1 MFNVNNFKMKNYK
14 IEIKWAV
21 IFIVMMLIWMYI
33 EKLVGLHDQHIDK
46 HYIYT
51 NFVAV
56 FAIVIYVFAL
66 LDKRKNFY
74 NGVMTY
80 KQGFISGLII
90 SLIVTLFSPLTQY
103 ITSEI
108 ISVDYFSNMID
119 YAVSEGQMT
128 QVEAE
133 NYFNLK
139 SYLIQV
145 IIATP
150 IMGII
155 TTAIVAIFIKKK

>member
-1 MFNVNNFKMKNYK
+1 MNKYK
-14 IEIKWAV
+14 IEIKWAF
-21 IFIVMMLIWMYI
+21 IFMAMMLIWMYI
-33 EKLVGLHDQHIDK
+33 EKLVGLHDIHIDK

-51 NFVAV
+51 NLVAV
-56 FAIVIYVFAL
+56 FAIIVYVFAL
-66 LDKRKNFY
+66 LDKRKNY
-74 NGVMTY
+74 YQGKMTY

-90 SLIVTLFSPLTQY
+90 SLIVTVFSPLTQY
-103 ITSEI
+103 VTSEI
-108 ISVDYFSNMID
+108 ISTDYFSNMIN
-119 YAVSEGQMT
+119 YAVSEGKMT
-128 QVEAE
+128 QTEAE

-155 TTAIVAIFIKKK
+155 TTAIVAIFTKKK

>member
-1 MFNVNNFKMKNYK
+1 MNKYK
-14 IEIKWAV
+14 IEIKWAF
-21 IFIVMMLIWMYI
+21 IFMAMMLIWMYI
-33 EKLVGLHDQHIDK
+33 EKLVGLHDIHIDK

-56 FAIVIYVFAL
+56 FAIIVYVFAL
-66 LDKRKNFY
+66 LDKRKNY
-74 NGVMTY
+74 YQGKMTY

-90 SLIVTLFSPLTQY
+90 SLIVTVFSPLTQY
-103 ITSEI
+103 VTSEI
-108 ISVDYFSNMID
+108 ISTDYFSNMIN
-119 YAVSEGQMT
+119 YAVSEGKMT
-128 QVEAE
+128 QTEAE

-155 TTAIVAIFIKKK
+155 TTAIVAIFTKKK

>member
-1 MFNVNNFKMKNYK
+1 MV
-14 IEIKWAV
+14 
-21 IFIVMMLIWMYI
+21 VMLAWMWL
-33 EKLVGLHDQHIDK
+33 EKLTGLHDVHIDK

-51 NFVAV
+51 NFVAIL
-56 FAIVIYVFAL
+56 AIAVYVFAL
-66 LDKRKNFY
+66 RDKRENYY

-90 SLIVTLFSPLTQY
+90 SIIVTVFSPITQY

-108 ISVDYFSNMID
+108 ISPDYFNNVIEYS
-119 YAVSEGQMT
+119 VGEGEMT
-128 QVEAE
+128 LEAAQ

-139 SYLIQV
+139 SYMTQV
-145 IIATP
+145 VIATP

-155 TTAIVAIFIKKK
+155 TTAIVAVFVKNK